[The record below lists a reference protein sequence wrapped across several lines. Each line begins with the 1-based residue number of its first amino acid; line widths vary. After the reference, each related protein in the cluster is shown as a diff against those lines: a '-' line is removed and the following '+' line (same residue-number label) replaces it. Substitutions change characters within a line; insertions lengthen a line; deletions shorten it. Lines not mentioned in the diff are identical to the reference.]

1 MSFPRGLPARPF
13 PDAGR
18 TPPASAGPILA
29 VGRRFIVV
37 VRENGPRSVV
47 LTDGDGTRTVATL
60 KPGAEVEIV
69 AWKPSR
75 ARVTRYRV
83 RATAGDG
90 EGWLVAASLQPAVPP
105 RPRPQLPAAPPP
117 AKPARPARAPAAL
130 PAGAVAKRAGV
141 PAAATTGVKRTGIPA
156 AAATGVKRTGLPAA
170 TTTGVKRTG
179 LPAATTTGVKRTG
192 LPAAAAT
199 TVKRAAPAKAKARRK
214 RVQPGKRR

>member
-37 VRENGPRSVV
+37 VRDNGPRSVV

-69 AWKPSR
+69 AWRPSR

-83 RATAGDG
+83 RATAGEG
-90 EGWLVAASLQPAVPP
+90 EGWLVAASLQPATAP
-105 RPRPQLPAAPPP
+105 RPRPSVPPATAPRPRPSVPPAGAAKPVRPSRPTQPAAAPAAKHAAPPKKT
-117 AKPARPARAPAAL
+117 KP
-130 PAGAVAKRAGV
+130 
-141 PAAATTGVKRTGIPA
+141 
-156 AAATGVKRTGLPAA
+156 
-170 TTTGVKRTG
+170 
-179 LPAATTTGVKRTG
+179 
-192 LPAAAAT
+192 
-199 TVKRAAPAKAKARRK
+199 RR
-214 RVQPGKRR
+214 RVQSGKRR